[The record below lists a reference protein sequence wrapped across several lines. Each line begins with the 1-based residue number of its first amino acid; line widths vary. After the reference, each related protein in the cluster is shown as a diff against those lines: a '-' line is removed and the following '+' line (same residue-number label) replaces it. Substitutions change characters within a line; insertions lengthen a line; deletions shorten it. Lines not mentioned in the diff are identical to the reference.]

1 MLLKELF
8 YFRKSDRSVLIV
20 LCMTALIAILLILG
34 FGGGMNTT
42 TLTAED
48 SIRLSETSY
57 SQHEYSTQEP
67 YGQLSAR
74 QAERFPF
81 DPNTADSTQLLRLGL
96 QPWQVRN
103 IYKYRAK
110 GGVYR
115 QPSDFADLYGLTR
128 KQYRE
133 LEPLIRIS
141 DEYLPAASL
150 VSERTAAV
158 RDTLRYTAKIGP
170 TEHVDL
176 NRADT
181 TLLKRVPGIGS
192 YFARSIVRYRDRL
205 GGFYS
210 VEQLREIEDF
220 PVAALS
226 FFTLGNAQLRKLDLN
241 RLTLNQLK
249 QHPYINFYMARDII
263 DYRRLKGPL
272 HSLNDLHLLRDFPP
286 DVIRRLE
293 PYVTFSEKE
302 AK

>member
-20 LCMTALIAILLILG
+20 LGMAALVAILLILG

-42 TLTAED
+42 TLTPED
-48 SIRLSETSY
+48 NIRQPETPFRQRGY
-57 SQHEYSTQEP
+57 SAQEP
-67 YGQLSAR
+67 YGLPSAQ

-96 QPWQVRN
+96 RPWQVRN
-103 IYKYRAK
+103 IYKYRAR

-115 QPSDFADLYGLTR
+115 QPSDFARLYGLTR

-133 LEPLIRIS
+133 LEPLIRIG
-141 DEYLPAASL
+141 DDYLPAASL
-150 VSERTAAV
+150 VSERTATV

-176 NRADT
+176 NLADT
-181 TLLKRVPGIGS
+181 MLLKRVPGIGS
-192 YFARSIVRYRDRL
+192 YFARSIIRYRDRL
-205 GGFYS
+205 GGFNS

-220 PVAALS
+220 PIAALPY
-226 FFTLGNAQLRKLDLN
+226 FTLSNVQLRKLDLN
-241 RLTLNQLK
+241 RLTLNQLR

-272 HSLNDLHLLRDFPP
+272 RSLNDLRLLRDFPP

-293 PYVTFSEKE
+293 PYVTFSE
-302 AK
+302 